1 MVLRSTSSCCV
12 ISPLN
17 VVICASASA
26 VSARSCCNSSPL
38 ASRAA
43 RIGRALS
50 RQMTNPSELSANLR
64 RARSDPAARHQI
76 NKKSAFICNVVCVLG
91 LSILP
96 AVWCLAIYGSSSNL
110 PCDRPIGT
118 CLLWIGVT
126 GAINAVGATINTA
139 VRNYFCPP
147 PSLAETLDGAE
158 DNPAG
163 KSFEGLMKCLLFPVQ
178 ISSFC
183 WWVWLS
189 GICWWMY
196 PYEQAIVDQLASG
209 DLVPGMGNNS
219 VSIDFWP
226 GEVPWAIQNAPNLL
240 NYNIEG
246 CHPDLLFGARGYLT
260 FTYVMLGVACCC
272 IPVALCACAA
282 AAAAS
287 GEE

>member
-1 MVLRSTSSCCV
+1 MAELESATPVTGVKVTITNDSGA
-12 ISPLN
+12 P
-17 VVICASASA
+17 VVQGQP
-26 VSARSCCNSSPL
+26 VM
-38 ASRAA
+38 
-43 RIGRALS
+43 IGRALS

-163 KSFEGLMKCLLFPVQ
+163 KGFEGLMKCLLFPVQ

-226 GEVPWAIQNAPNLL
+226 GDYPWAIQNAPNLL

-282 AAAAS
+282 AAAAA
-287 GEE
+287 GESEA